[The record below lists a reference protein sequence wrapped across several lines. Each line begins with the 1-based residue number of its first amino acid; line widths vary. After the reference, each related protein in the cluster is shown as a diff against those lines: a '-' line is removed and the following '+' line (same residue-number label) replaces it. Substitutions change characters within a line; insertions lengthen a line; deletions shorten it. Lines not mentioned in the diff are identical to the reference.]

1 MKSSFR
7 IGLSFGLTSGVIT
20 TVGLMV
26 GLYAGTHSPTAV
38 LGGIFTIAVAD
49 ALSDAM
55 GIHLAEESTKT
66 GPVRHIWEATAAT
79 FVAKF
84 LTALSFAAPVLLLSL
99 ETAIWVSILWG
110 ILLLTLLSYFIG
122 KRQHVKPWKAIM
134 EHLLIASCVLA
145 ASYFVGQWANQLME

>member
-20 TVGLMV
+20 TLGLMV

-55 GIHLAEESTKT
+55 GIHLAEESTKP

-84 LTALSFAAPVLLLSL
+84 FTALTFAVPVLLLNL
-99 ETAIWVSILWG
+99 QTAIWVGVLWG
-110 ILLLTLLSYFIG
+110 ILLLTLLSYLIG
-122 KRQHVKPWKAIM
+122 KVQQVKPWKAIM
-134 EHLLIASCVLA
+134 EHLLIASCVVT
-145 ASYFVGQWANQLME
+145 ASYFVGLWAKQLME

>member
-1 MKSSFR
+1 M
-7 IGLSFGLTSGVIT
+7 I
-20 TVGLMV
+20 

-84 LTALSFAAPVLLLSL
+84 FTALSFAVPVLLLNL
-99 ETAIWVSILWG
+99 ETGILVSLLWG

-122 KRQHVKPWKAIM
+122 KVQHVKPWKAIM
-134 EHLLIASCVLA
+134 EHLLIACCVLT